1 MAKKKFTACMAV
13 LFASII
19 LLVAL
24 LPVYFAVP
32 KGDYKVYTTY
42 EVTVNEGHTIFNPSQ
57 S

>member
-1 MAKKKFTACMAV
+1 MAV